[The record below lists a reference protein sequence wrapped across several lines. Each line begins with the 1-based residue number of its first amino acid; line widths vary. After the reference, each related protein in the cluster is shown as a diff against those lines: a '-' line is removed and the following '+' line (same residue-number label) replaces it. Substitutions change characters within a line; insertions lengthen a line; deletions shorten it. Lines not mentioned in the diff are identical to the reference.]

1 MTGSQLSQL
10 LQLSRPWFQALT
22 GGGVLLLL
30 HMGLTALLVPLSRQ
44 LAPLIRDFAWPDFLH
59 WLGLVLLLYAGRNLC
74 LGWQQY
80 IFGNVSLQAAQAY
93 QHHLHHHLLT
103 HISLSDLQQHPTGD
117 WLVRLQDDIDKVRV
131 GILKLWSEA
140 LPGLLLFISML
151 GLASWYN
158 WRLTLILIALL
169 PLLALLLHL
178 FGKHIQHTSAQVQ
191 RQQGQTQHFLW
202 ESLQHWLTIVSN
214 HTTSERSQQFQQQQT
229 HLLQAQQ
236 HLLQWTSTQ
245 PAVTGFAQIVLIGML
260 LLYSGWEI
268 AQGWLTGA
276 DLLAFATAI
285 ALSVDPILMLTGAAI
300 PLQIAAHSLARL
312 KAVEKCGPPPPPPQE
327 CSKAL
332 LKLESVILPYPNSP
346 WQLKPI
352 SLDLAQGE
360 RSALVGPSGA
370 GKSTLLLLA
379 AGLWPLTQGQLYM
392 AAGKKLI
399 LLPQKPPIFSLSLH
413 DNITLGRAIP
423 PEKIIYLLRICQLE
437 ERLQQWPQGLNTPIG
452 SDGVQLSGGE
462 KQLVAMARAL
472 AGAPDGLLLDE
483 ATSEL
488 DTPTET
494 RLLTSIA
501 EAFPQ
506 MAWLMVAHRFS
517 SLRFSNR
524 RFVMA
529 QGTILADGQH
539 EELLAHC
546 PLYRQ
551 LWQQGESNLNNAFDA
566 LK

>member
-1 MTGSQLSQL
+1 MTWAQLSQL
-10 LQLSRPWFQALT
+10 LQLSRPWSQTLT
-22 GGGVLLLL
+22 GGLVLLVI

-44 LAPLIRDFAWPDFLH
+44 LAPLIQAFAWPDFLH

-80 IFGNVSLQAAQAY
+80 VFGNVSLQAAQAY
-93 QHHLHHHLLT
+93 QLQLHHHLLT
-103 HISLSDLQQHPTGD
+103 QISLSELQQQPTGD

-131 GILKLWSEA
+131 GILKLWSDA
-140 LPGLLLFISML
+140 LPGLLLFISLL

-158 WRLTLILIALL
+158 WRLTFILIALL

-178 FGKHIQHTSAQVQ
+178 FGQHIQHTSAQVQ
-191 RQQGQTQHFLW
+191 HQQGHTQHFLW
-202 ESLQHWLTIVSN
+202 ESLQHWLTIISN
-214 HTTSERSQQFQQQQT
+214 HTPVERSQQFQQQQAR
-229 HLLQAQQ
+229 LLQAQQ
-236 HLLQWTSTQ
+236 RLLQWTSAQ
-245 PAVTGFAQIVLIGML
+245 PAVTGFAQIVLIGVL

-312 KAVEKCGPPPPPPQE
+312 KAVEKCGPPPPPPQV
-327 CSKAL
+327 CSDAL
-332 LKLESVILPYPNSP
+332 LKLESVMLTYPNSP
-346 WQLKPI
+346 WHLKPI
-352 SLDLAQGE
+352 SLALAPGE

-379 AGLWPLTQGQLYM
+379 AGLWPLTQGQRYM
-392 AAGKKLI
+392 APGKKWI
-399 LLPQKPPIFSLSLH
+399 LLPQKPPIFSLSLQ
-413 DNITLGRAIP
+413 DNITLGRAIDP
-423 PEKIIYLLRICQLE
+423 DKIAHLLRICQLE
-437 ERLQQWPQGLNTPIG
+437 ERLQQWPQGPHTPIG
-452 SDGVQLSGGE
+452 SDGMQLSGGE

-472 AGAPDGLLLDE
+472 AGDPDGLLLDE

-488 DTPTET
+488 DATTET
-494 RLLTSIA
+494 RLLAAIN

-506 MAWLMVAHRFS
+506 LAWLMVAHRFS
-517 SLRFSNR
+517 SLRFCHR
-524 RFVMA
+524 RYVMS
-529 QGTILADGQH
+529 QGALLAEGQH
-539 EELLAHC
+539 EDLLAQC

-551 LWQQGESNLNNAFDA
+551 LWEQGAAPVN
-566 LK
+566 